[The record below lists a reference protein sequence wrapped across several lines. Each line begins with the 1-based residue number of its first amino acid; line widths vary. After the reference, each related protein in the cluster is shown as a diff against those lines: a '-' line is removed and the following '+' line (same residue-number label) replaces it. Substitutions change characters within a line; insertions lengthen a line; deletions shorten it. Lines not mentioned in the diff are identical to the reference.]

1 MEEAERELGTLRP
14 RHARVRDE
22 LEDIL
27 VSGHR
32 IVVIVIIIIIITIT
46 TVLAQVSVRAG
57 AGEAVTWAG
66 LARSRVARR
75 SVLLG
80 CLLQA
85 TQQLAGI
92 NTVMYYAA
100 SILVMAGL
108 PDTTS
113 IWLAR

>member
-1 MEEAERELGTLRP
+1 MATG
-14 RHARVRDE
+14 
-22 LEDIL
+22 
-27 VSGHR
+27 
-32 IVVIVIIIIIITIT
+32 
-46 TVLAQVSVRAG
+46 
-57 AGEAVTWAG
+57 
-66 LARSRVARR
+66 RVARR

>member
-1 MEEAERELGTLRP
+1 MGVGYAEAASRQGEGRAGGY
-14 RHARVRDE
+14 
-22 LEDIL
+22 
-27 VSGHR
+27 SGEWTSYCHHHNLC
-32 IVVIVIIIIIITIT
+32 IVIIIIT